1 MNFKEFLA
9 AGKEQLSAAGIDP
22 LDAEQSMPSAHTS
35 LALTSMLHLSKFLME
50 NNMTIIAVIPL
61 SVSLLVAKSRVKDRY
76 HDWLD
81 ISVGM
86 LIGLASTLL

>member
-1 MNFKEFLA
+1 
-9 AGKEQLSAAGIDP
+9 
-22 LDAEQSMPSAHTS
+22 MPSAHTS

-50 NNMTIIAVIPL
+50 NNMTIITVIPL

-76 HDWLD
+76 RDWLD